1 MTHSSDSSA
10 CINGTI
16 MDNFENI
23 IDSELLALAESRL
36 ANYSPENNIP
46 WEDVLRESGLTE
58 EDLADFDEV
67 EIE

>member
-1 MTHSSDSSA
+1 
-10 CINGTI
+10 
-16 MDNFENI
+16 MDNFEDI
-23 IDSELLALAESRL
+23 IDAELLALAETRL

-58 EDLADFDEV
+58 EDLANFDEV